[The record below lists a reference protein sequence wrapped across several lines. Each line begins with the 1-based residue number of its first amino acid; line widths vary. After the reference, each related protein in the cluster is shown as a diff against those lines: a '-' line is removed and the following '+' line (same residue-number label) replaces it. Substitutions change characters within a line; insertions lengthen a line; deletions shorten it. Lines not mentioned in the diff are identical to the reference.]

1 MAIVRTCLDV
11 RLLGKIGEMT
21 IVRARKDVR
30 LLGKSGI
37 NGYNEDT

>member
-1 MAIVRTCLDV
+1 MRTCLDV

-30 LLGKSGI
+30 FMGKKWE